1 MTKEEFIKRVSKQTR
16 LPQTHV
22 SDMLNASHRLL
33 EEIMRGGGKIT
44 FPGFGTFY
52 TSQRKAGK
60 VKHIK
65 TGKVVEFA
73 ARKVAAFRPGE
84 YLKRAAAGKRRRENR
99 KAASASGR

>member
-1 MTKEEFIKRVSKQTR
+1 MTKQEFIKRISRQTR
-16 LPQTHV
+16 LPQAHV
-22 SDMLNASHRLL
+22 SDMLNASYRLL
-33 EEIMRGGGKIT
+33 EDIMRSGGKIT

-60 VKHIK
+60 VKDIR
-65 TGKVVEFA
+65 TGKIVEFA

-84 YLKRAAAGKRRRENR
+84 YLKRAAAGKRRRGNR

>member
-22 SDMLNASHRLL
+22 SDILNASHRLL
-33 EEIMRGGGKIT
+33 EEIMRGGGKVT

-65 TGKVVEFA
+65 TG
-73 ARKVAAFRPGE
+73 
-84 YLKRAAAGKRRRENR
+84 RALRDTEVRCGRRRR
-99 KAASASGR
+99 RRLPPVIGTSVGLSVSS